1 MEQQP
6 SVEIC
11 VSEAEPMRRGDDDP
25 RCGTVLS
32 LFSWFNSRRCSVCQF
47 RGTCLLLGQNSNLFQ
62 NGFSEVSERAVGF
75 GLQEES
81 NTKCSW
87 QVLRACWSLV
97 ARTCYLWKLVDI
109 IWNCQQGYPVLEVF
123 CLTGPHESWA
133 QEATAEATGQE
144 PSFLARMQ
152 CNGHRP
158 MILSTVIFCAGL
170 LALWR
175 LDTGTLVGTQ
185 KFFTTFWGDVHRAA
199 KIWKGQF
206 PSRATLPAKWWQ
218 PDIVS
223 LLVKYDFAILSSN
236 AEEML
241 IEENGDQKY
250 IQETKEM
257 IAASFVSAHL
267 FLVLA
272 RVASSCCYLFSSLK
286 VWHLYYTS
294 IYLPWT
300 VSYESTIKADRVH
313 VHWTRDTWIHPGH
326 FVMRWRSA
334 VSQKIAGCLF
344 MRGLLDIHPQA
355 SLG

>member
-1 MEQQP
+1 M
-6 SVEIC
+6 I
-11 VSEAEPMRRGDDDP
+11 RGAA
-25 RCGTVLS
+25 
-32 LFSWFNSRRCSVCQF
+32 RCSVCSHGSIQEGAVFANFVALACCWGRIATYF
-47 RGTCLLLGQNSNLFQ
+47 RTASVRFPNVPWVLDCKRNQTQSAPDRCFEHVEVWWRGHVIFENGLILFETANKDIQ
-62 NGFSEVSERAVGF
+62 SWKSFALQDLMKAERKRQQQKQQAR
-75 GLQEES
+75 S
-81 NTKCSW
+81 
-87 QVLRACWSLV
+87 QV
-97 ARTCYLWKLVDI
+97 
-109 IWNCQQGYPVLEVF
+109 
-123 CLTGPHESWA
+123 
-133 QEATAEATGQE
+133 
-144 PSFLARMQ
+144 FLARMQ

-313 VHWTRDTWIHPGH
+313 VHWTRDTWIHP
-326 FVMRWRSA
+326 VKALRDEME
-334 VSQKIAGCLF
+334 VS
-344 MRGLLDIHPQA
+344 R
-355 SLG
+355 

>member
-97 ARTCYLWKLVDI
+97 ARTCYLWKWVDI
-109 IWNCQQGYPVLEVF
+109 LWNCQQGYPVLEVF

-144 PSFLARMQ
+144 PSFFGKDAIW
-152 CNGHRP
+152 CNAMDIGPWFLVRSFFVWDCWHFGAWTLERWLGHRSFSR
-158 MILSTVIFCAGL
+158 LSEVMFIEQ
-170 LALWR
+170 
-175 LDTGTLVGTQ
+175 Q
-185 KFFTTFWGDVHRAA
+185 KFE
-199 KIWKGQF
+199 K
-206 PSRATLPAKWWQ
+206 
-218 PDIVS
+218 
-223 LLVKYDFAILSSN
+223 
-236 AEEML
+236 
-241 IEENGDQKY
+241 
-250 IQETKEM
+250 
-257 IAASFVSAHL
+257 
-267 FLVLA
+267 
-272 RVASSCCYLFSSLK
+272 ASSQ
-286 VWHLYYTS
+286 V
-294 IYLPWT
+294 
-300 VSYESTIKADRVH
+300 
-313 VHWTRDTWIHPGH
+313 
-326 FVMRWRSA
+326 
-334 VSQKIAGCLF
+334 
-344 MRGLLDIHPQA
+344 
-355 SLG
+355 

>member
-1 MEQQP
+1 MLKFGGED
-6 SVEIC
+6 
-11 VSEAEPMRRGDDDP
+11 M
-25 RCGTVLS
+25 LS
-32 LFSWFNSRRCSVCQF
+32 LKMGWYPLKLPTRISSLGSLLPYRTSWKLSARGNSR
-47 RGTCLLLGQNSNLFQ
+47 SNRPGAKF
-62 NGFSEVSERAVGF
+62 F
-75 GLQEES
+75 
-81 NTKCSW
+81 W
-87 QVLRACWSLV
+87 QGCNL
-97 ARTCYLWKLVDI
+97 
-109 IWNCQQGYPVLEVF
+109 
-123 CLTGPHESWA
+123 
-133 QEATAEATGQE
+133 
-144 PSFLARMQ
+144 MQ

-158 MILSTVIFCAGL
+158 MILSTVIFCVGL

-206 PSRATLPAKWWQ
+206 PSLATLPAKWWQ

-272 RVASSCCYLFSSLK
+272 RVASSCCYLFS
-286 VWHLYYTS
+286 
-294 IYLPWT
+294 
-300 VSYESTIKADRVH
+300 
-313 VHWTRDTWIHPGH
+313 
-326 FVMRWRSA
+326 
-334 VSQKIAGCLF
+334 
-344 MRGLLDIHPQA
+344 
-355 SLG
+355 